1 MPLNPHLLF
10 GSLCAGLIVAVFIVL
25 ARRIIT
31 LEPRRQQPPPPVTF
45 VDKQHP
51 VLGTYREFD
60 DGHWWARITSER
72 LGYELSLS
80 CKVAGP
86 TEAQLER
93 WREIEARLPEL
104 LKQTPPPPD
113 DDGWGNKVEHF
124 DTSSIQAS
132 LVIMTGDGSFTVLTD
147 TPYSGNY
154 MLSPIMDV
162 SPDWQCKLAWTL

>member
-1 MPLNPHLLF
+1 MSINPHLLF
-10 GSLCAGLIVAVFIVL
+10 GCLCAGLIVVALIVL

-31 LEPRRQQPPPPVTF
+31 LKPRRQPPPVTF
-45 VDKQHP
+45 VDKPHP
-51 VLGTYREFD
+51 VLGTYRDFD

-93 WREIEARLPEL
+93 WREIEAHLPAL

-113 DDGWGNKVEHF
+113 DDGWGNKLDHF
-124 DTSSIQAS
+124 DASSIQAS
-132 LVIMTGDGSFTVLTD
+132 LVIMAGDGSFSVLTD
-147 TPYSGNY
+147 VPNSSDY
-154 MLSPIMDV
+154 MLSPLMEV
-162 SPDWQCKLAWTL
+162 SPDGRCTFAWII

>member
-1 MPLNPHLLF
+1 MSFNPHLLF
-10 GSLCAGLIVAVFIVL
+10 GCLCAGLIVIAFIVL

-31 LEPRRQQPPPPVTF
+31 LKPRRQPPSPATF
-45 VDKQHP
+45 VDKPHP

-86 TEAQLER
+86 TEAQIER
-93 WREIEARLPEL
+93 WREIEARLPGL
-104 LKQTPPPPD
+104 LRQTPPPPD
-113 DDGWGNKVEHF
+113 DDGWGHKFEHF
-124 DTSSIQAS
+124 DTASIQAS
-132 LVIMTGDGSFTVLTD
+132 LVIMNENGSFTVIMD
-147 TPYSGNY
+147 TPYSGDY

-162 SPDWQCKLAWTL
+162 SPDWQCKVDWTI

>member
-10 GSLCAGLIVAVFIVL
+10 GCLCAGLIVVAFIVL

-31 LEPRRQQPPPPVTF
+31 LKPRRQPPPPVTF
-45 VDKQHP
+45 VDKPHP
-51 VLGTYREFD
+51 VLGTYREFG

-86 TEAQLER
+86 TEALLER

-104 LKQTPPPPD
+104 LQQTPPPPD
-113 DDGWGNKVEHF
+113 DDGWGNQFEPF
-124 DTSSIQAS
+124 DASMLQAS
-132 LVIMTGDGSFTVLTD
+132 LVIMAADGSFSVITD
-147 TPYSGNY
+147 VQNSGDY
-154 MLSPIMDV
+154 MLSPLMEV
-162 SPDWQCKLAWTL
+162 SPDGRCTFAWII